1 MQKQHLVPTRTRGN
15 EYKMEHGKFHLNMKK
30 FFNVRIT
37 EQWKRLSRGVVECD
51 VSFPGD
57 IQNSPGHPPVKPT
70 VGNLL

>member
-1 MQKQHLVPTRTRGN
+1 
-15 EYKMEHGKFHLNMKK
+15 MEHGKFHLNMKK